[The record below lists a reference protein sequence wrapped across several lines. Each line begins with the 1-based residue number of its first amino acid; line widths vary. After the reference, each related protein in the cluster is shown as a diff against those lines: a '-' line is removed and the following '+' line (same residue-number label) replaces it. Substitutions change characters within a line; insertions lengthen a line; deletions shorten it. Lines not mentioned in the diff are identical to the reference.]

1 MIQDFHTS
9 SVSNK
14 GNRHS
19 TSKSED
25 LSKHTISS
33 SIKHNLRH
41 PFVIILHN
49 IIESCAFQTVM
60 SILTLYILFAD
71 DIKILTTDV
80 NADIPFSIIDIVL
93 MVLFAIEL
101 IISCIAVDD
110 YFLHFFFWLDI
121 VSLLTILLDI
131 HWFYNFFVNFLAGSS
146 GKQTKSIT
154 SIVKAGKSAKVAA
167 RAVRMIRVLRII
179 RLVRVSKLYKAK
191 VKLIKIEE
199 EKMNEMK
206 KKNI

>member
-1 MIQDFHTS
+1 MIQGFHTS

-80 NADIPFSIIDIVL
+80 NADIPFSIIRKDFIADDEDFAFMRNPL
-93 MVLFAIEL
+93 DKKFHALYNEAFDEFQFGDWNKAKELFEQ
-101 IISCIAVDD
+101 
-110 YFLHFFFWLDI
+110 
-121 VSLLTILLDI
+121 LLDTNDDDGPSQYLYDI
-131 HWFYNFFVNFLAGSS
+131 LEQNNFERPLDWEGN
-146 GKQTKSIT
+146 
-154 SIVKAGKSAKVAA
+154 
-167 RAVRMIRVLRII
+167 
-179 RLVRVSKLYKAK
+179 
-191 VKLIKIEE
+191 KLI
-199 EKMNEMK
+199 N
-206 KKNI
+206 

>member
-110 YFLHFFFWLDI
+110 YFLHFFF
-121 VSLLTILLDI
+121 
-131 HWFYNFFVNFLAGSS
+131 LA
-146 GKQTKSIT
+146 
-154 SIVKAGKSAKVAA
+154 
-167 RAVRMIRVLRII
+167 
-179 RLVRVSKLYKAK
+179 
-191 VKLIKIEE
+191 
-199 EKMNEMK
+199 
-206 KKNI
+206 